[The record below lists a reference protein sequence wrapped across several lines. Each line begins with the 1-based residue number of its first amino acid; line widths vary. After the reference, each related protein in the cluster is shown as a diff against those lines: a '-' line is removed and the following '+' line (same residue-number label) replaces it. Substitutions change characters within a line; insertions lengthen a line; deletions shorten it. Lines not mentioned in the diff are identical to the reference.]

1 MKRLMLVPMLA
12 ALALA
17 GPAAAADLTKID
29 RTIAKQP
36 AYLTKSPKY
45 CLLTF
50 GPEAKDRFWL
60 VLDGD
65 RLYVDRNGNGDLTE
79 KGQCVTSTS
88 AWFQAGDLLGADGK
102 AKHTRLR
109 LRRHDGGIRL
119 IVQVGGKHRQFVGF
133 DDTDPLHFADRP
145 GDAPVVHFDG
155 PLSIRLYEGPPRFV
169 PGKHCELNVA
179 IGTPGLGKGTF
190 AAIECCTVF
199 SKGTAPLAEIDF
211 PAREPGGK
219 PNAVLAA
226 LGED

>member
-1 MKRLMLVPMLA
+1 MLVPMLA

-29 RTIAKQP
+29 RTIAKEP

-50 GPEAKDRFWL
+50 GPEAKARFWL

-79 KGQCVTSTS
+79 KGKCVTSAS
-88 AWFQAGDLLGADGK
+88 AWFQAGDLLGPDSK
-102 AKHTRLR
+102 TKHTRLR
-109 LRRHDGGIRL
+109 LRRHDDCTRL
-119 IVQVGGKHRQFVGF
+119 IVQVGGQRRQFVGF

-145 GDAPVVHFDG
+145 GDAPVVHFNG
-155 PLSIRLYEGPPRFV
+155 PLSIQLYEGPPRLI
-169 PGKHCELNVA
+169 PGKIAELNIA

-190 AAIECCTVF
+190 AAIECCAVF

-211 PAREPGGK
+211 PTPEPGGK
-219 PNAVLAA
+219 PSTVLAS